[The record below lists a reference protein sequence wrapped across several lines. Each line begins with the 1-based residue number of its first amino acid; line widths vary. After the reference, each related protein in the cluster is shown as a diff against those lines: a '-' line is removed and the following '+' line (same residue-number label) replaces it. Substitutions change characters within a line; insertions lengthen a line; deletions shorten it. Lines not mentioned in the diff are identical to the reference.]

1 MVDQR
6 RSGWSFVQILKIYKF
21 HWVVATNFNL
31 CVIHDNDK
39 TTVHTVYIFDAFL
52 NASFRKKANEV
63 KYPISFIQDICNIVS
78 RPMNETKFVLLN
90 VPQASKREYAGFYAV
105 AFTYLILK
113 GKIVSRC
120 AINQA
125 FLPDHLINFLEYSI
139 YSENIFSEC
148 ENFSHPTTYTLFTER
163 LYCHCMQPDIG
174 ERMKECDH
182 GLLYLHG
189 LLYCIFELKIVG

>member
-31 CVIHDNDK
+31 RVTDNSDK

-78 RPMNETKFVLLN
+78 RPMNEIKFVLLN

-125 FLPDHLINFLEYSI
+125 FLPDHLINFFEYSTTMR
-139 YSENIFSEC
+139 IFSL
-148 ENFSHPTTYTLFTER
+148 NVKTSVIPLH
-163 LYCHCMQPDIG
+163 I
-174 ERMKECDH
+174 
-182 GLLYLHG
+182 LYLQKG
-189 LLYCIFELKIVG
+189 YIATVCSQILGNE